1 MNHEKLNCYSRLV
14 GITERIAKLMFR
26 WPRGYSN
33 LADQLRRALT
43 SAVLNL
49 AEGNVKRST
58 PGRKRFFQI
67 SLGSL
72 AEVSACLDL
81 CASFSLLKPLEI
93 AEFKE
98 AVLHSYS
105 EIRLLP

>member
-1 MNHEKLNCYSRLV
+1 MNHEKLNCYNRLV
-14 GITERIAKLMFR
+14 GITERIARLMAR
-26 WPRGYSN
+26 WPRGYGN

-49 AEGNVKRST
+49 AE
-58 PGRKRFFQI
+58 
-67 SLGSL
+67 
-72 AEVSACLDL
+72 VSACLDL
-81 CASFSLLKPLEI
+81 CASFSLFKPLEI

-98 AVLHSYS
+98 SIAHSYA